1 MYSIVN
7 CINLIFNTLHLYSQ
21 LQSFFLL
28 CLSVLF
34 RSIDRMDTKEFRHTI
49 FSLSE
54 RIFPMV
60 RRMLGSKSNAEDAIQ
75 EIMMKLWTRRNQI
88 KKHPNIKALVF
99 STARNHCIDVLRK
112 KKIQTDDDPSQFEAV
127 NFENGHEQ
135 LEKEELHQII
145 LKILRDLPEK
155 QREVLTMRD
164 LEGYEFVEIAAATQL
179 KVEHVRVLVSRARKQ
194 VCIQL
199 EKLYSYGR

>member
-1 MYSIVN
+1 M
-7 CINLIFNTLHLYSQ
+7 
-21 LQSFFLL
+21 L

-34 RSIDRMDTKEFRHTI
+34 RSIDRMNTTEFRHTI

-60 RRMLGSKSNAEDAIQ
+60 YRMLGSKSNAEDAIQ
-75 EIMMKLWTRRNQI
+75 EIMMKLWTKRTQI
-88 KKHPNIKALVF
+88 KKHPNIRALVF
-99 STARNHCIDVLRK
+99 STARNHCIDILRK
-112 KKIQTDDDPSQFEAV
+112 KRIRTDDDLSQFEAV
-127 NFENGHEQ
+127 NSENGHDQ
-135 LEKEELHQII
+135 LEKKELHQII
-145 LKILRDLPEK
+145 LRILKDLPQK
-155 QREVLTMRD
+155 QREVLIMRD
-164 LEGYEFVEIAAATQL
+164 LEGCEFLEIAAATQI